1 MQLNTIKPN
10 EGSRRSSKRV
20 ARGPGSGTGKTAG
33 RGHKGSRSRSGGG
46 TKAGFE
52 GGQMPLQRRLPK
64 FGFASRIAK
73 YTAEVRLDALG
84 RVEADVIDLETLKTA
99 KLVSA
104 STQRA
109 KVILAGELTKTLKLK
124 GIAVTKGARAVIE
137 SLSGTIED

>member
-73 YTAEVRLDALG
+73 YTAEVRLDALE
-84 RVEADVIDLETLKTA
+84 RVEADVIDLETLKTV

-104 STQRA
+104 STQRV